1 MFLVISDMLSAAE
14 LEAMH
19 LLIASID
26 DSFQSGAATAGHHA
40 RGVKNNEQAGKDQ
53 AAPLL
58 RKVDTTLLN
67 NPVFKAAARPKVI
80 IKSLLSRYKPGM
92 HYGLHVDDPLMAG
105 IRTDLSFT
113 LFLSEPESYSG
124 GALVV
129 EDNTGERSFKLKAG
143 SLILYPTTT
152 LHRVEA
158 VTAGERVA
166 VVGWVRS
173 FLRSGEQREIV
184 FDLENIIA
192 SLQGAD
198 RAVLDQLYKVRANL
212 LRLWVED

>member
-1 MFLVISDMLSAAE
+1 MFLVISDVLSAAE
-14 LEAMH
+14 VEAMH
-19 LLIASID
+19 VLIGGID
-26 DSFQSGAATAGHHA
+26 ESFQSGAATAGHHA
-40 RGVKNNEQAGKDQ
+40 RAVKNNEQAGKDQ

-58 RKVDTTLLN
+58 RKVDAAVLN
-67 NPVFKAAARPKVI
+67 NPVFKAAARPKQI

-129 EDNTGERSFKLKAG
+129 EDNSGERSFKLKAG

-158 VTAGERVA
+158 VTSGERVA

-192 SLQGAD
+192 SLHGAD

-212 LRLWVED
+212 LRLWVDD